1 MFVCVGFAV
10 YQCSEIVKMKRERER
25 DKEGGRERCKI
36 DKVRGSITKI
46 TNRQKVNDSTEKSL
60 KETMK

>member
-1 MFVCVGFAV
+1 M
-10 YQCSEIVKMKRERER
+10 
-25 DKEGGRERCKI
+25 EGGKERERCKI

-60 KETMK
+60 NETMK